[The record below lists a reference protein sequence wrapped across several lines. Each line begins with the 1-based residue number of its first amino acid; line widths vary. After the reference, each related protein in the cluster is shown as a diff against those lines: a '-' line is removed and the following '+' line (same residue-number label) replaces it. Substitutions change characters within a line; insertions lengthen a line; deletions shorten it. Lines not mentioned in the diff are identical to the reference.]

1 MPDQDQ
7 DRLPLNSL
15 NAWIKV
21 LGILFFLLL
30 INVVAAM
37 VSFMWGVI
45 ITIPLTLF
53 LAFLLLRD
61 LLPRHRLPPGAP
73 RQGYPT

>member
-1 MPDQDQ
+1 MPETE
-7 DRLPLNSL
+7 RLPLNNL
-15 NAWIKV
+15 EAWIKV
-21 LGILFFLLL
+21 IGILCFLVL

-45 ITIPLTLF
+45 VTLPLTLF

-73 RQGYPT
+73 REGIQE